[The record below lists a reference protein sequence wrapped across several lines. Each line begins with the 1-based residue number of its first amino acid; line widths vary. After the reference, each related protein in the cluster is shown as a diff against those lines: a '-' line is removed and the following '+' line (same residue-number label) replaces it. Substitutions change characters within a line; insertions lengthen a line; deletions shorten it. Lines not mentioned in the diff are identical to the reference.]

1 MQTLRKFSYLKE
13 LLNPKVRACVDGLPF
28 TMEGYERAKNILK
41 SKYGK
46 DSEVINAY
54 VQNIIG
60 LPTIPGNQPHK
71 IHAFYEALLT
81 SVHSLETLGK
91 LTEVSGYVRMT
102 LDKLE
107 GIRSDLVRTDDDWQS
122 WKFPQ
127 LIEALRKWTERNPL
141 RREQES
147 DKLNQRW
154 LNKSKSFQ
162 TRQQEQKIRSC
173 VYCDDSGHRSTE
185 CKNVVSATD
194 LRKILVEKKRCFNCT
209 GARHRAADCRSQ
221 TVCQQCKKKHH
232 TSICDALPGKKMMVA
247 KGESKVIHPVVVVKA
262 GGVMCRALLDT
273 GAGSSYASAAFL
285 DCLNSKPE
293 RREFRKI
300 EMMMQTSNKMVAIH
314 KLQVTD
320 VDETFVL
327 NTEVTRV
334 ERGNLLRLPNPKYKE
349 VVKQFDHLKGVK
361 MEDTDDKEELPIH
374 LILGASDYAKI
385 KTPTQPRVGESGE
398 PVGELTK
405 FGWTI
410 MSPGVMMMTLQNCC
424 LLSRQCRTT
433 SGYVIWTSL
442 VFKSRS
448 MENNQF
454 TRSSRNSYVRAKM
467 AGMKLVCFGNRKRV
481 NYPAMNA
488 EVEQD

>member
-1 MQTLRKFSYLKE
+1 
-13 LLNPKVRACVDGLPF
+13 
-28 TMEGYERAKNILK
+28 
-41 SKYGK
+41 
-46 DSEVINAY
+46 
-54 VQNIIG
+54 
-60 LPTIPGNQPHK
+60 
-71 IHAFYEALLT
+71 
-81 SVHSLETLGK
+81 
-91 LTEVSGYVRMT
+91 
-102 LDKLE
+102 
-107 GIRSDLVRTDDDWQS
+107 
-122 WKFPQ
+122 
-127 LIEALRKWTERNPL
+127 
-141 RREQES
+141 
-147 DKLNQRW
+147 
-154 LNKSKSFQ
+154 
-162 TRQQEQKIRSC
+162 
-173 VYCDDSGHRSTE
+173 
-185 CKNVVSATD
+185 
-194 LRKILVEKKRCFNCT
+194 
-209 GARHRAADCRSQ
+209 
-221 TVCQQCKKKHH
+221 
-232 TSICDALPGKKMMVA
+232 
-247 KGESKVIHPVVVVKA
+247 
-262 GGVMCRALLDT
+262 
-273 GAGSSYASAAFL
+273 
-285 DCLNSKPE
+285 
-293 RREFRKI
+293 
-300 EMMMQTSNKMVAIH
+300 MQTSNKMVAIH

-467 AGMKLVCFGNRKRV
+467 AGMKLVCFGNRKQV